1 MITNEQRDEKLLQYY
16 ERGVLKQEIRSYE
29 VSLWTLQ
36 DEFITVLKWSDVEQK
51 GRIEKPKMTLNIDGT
66 EKFTFTI
73 PMYYRLHGQL
83 IENPNWYNTQNGN
96 LITGLRKLKV
106 ILNKGESE
114 EAVFEFVIIDVKESH
129 EKDIKTCEVSAEGL
143 AFQELGKI
151 GYKLSLTQE
160 VFEAQYE
167 EWDTSTDGKWTRRD
181 GTKVNGQPLQTVDY
195 WCKEAGLVELPAT
208 LTEVR
213 SNPSLINSHTWYYTI
228 CMNWKSFADGIS
240 ARSSNKVYEEP
251 YTSSWTT
258 DLAPSAN
265 ENYREM
271 ARTIECENSN
281 LYNIT
286 QSIAEK
292 FQIFCRYEY
301 IHDAN
306 YHIAGKIIIFY
317 NNFLQEEDG
326 TLSFIYPYSIS
337 KTERTMECADTT
349 TKLYVLDVENDTTL
363 EGVHT
368 IMNAPCN
375 ASREDYI
382 LDFSYMYATGAITKD
397 QWEAIHPY
405 EVKMREYN
413 DKLIGL
419 QQQLMT
425 YQTQLPELEAKCTV
439 AKNSLDL
446 DKEQVLQ
453 NNALL
458 NKLDE
463 IDGVSDGLV
472 DQTTPDYLMVLTHEE
487 GYKYINLKN
496 TNKGIK
502 EDTVKIYTTFAASG
516 PTLSN
521 PINSFKFDY
530 DEYDNITAII
540 FTQTVTAQSVYLTY
554 SYDPKLYYQK
564 ILNIWTVKS
573 NDDRVKYEEALRE
586 IGPTSTTDTEYDLSA
601 VYSYYAAELNLS
613 HQNYN
618 IASIAEK
625 FYAQQAAYDAG
636 LNKRINEVETEIE
649 TETRKKQE
657 DIQQF
662 ERLMGP
668 ALREGYWQPED
679 YNDYG
684 DHQNY
689 SGTIAE
695 EGIIED
701 SGSSA
706 IIAWDETLFDGEDK
720 LYYETGI
727 NQTKEYYP
735 CIDLSIVFP
744 NGIPSELSDYS
755 VVWKA
760 NANSTYD
767 FNSIKDIQQFAVGS
781 QALIK
786 FIKYN
791 NHLTPILML
800 VGAKTFSAAQLAR
813 LTGAAGAAR
822 IEKYTLSVSNG
833 QASVTHSNNT
843 NISANAWILIEAD
856 TDPSITPILYPRIK
870 FSSLALKTDTSNLT
884 IKYDGNPLKSGYDY
898 YINVRDTLRNSLY
911 YTEYYITVK
920 PESLIKYGYTAAK
933 QFNINYVLSNANTAI
948 YLDALKVSKE
958 NAWPK
963 VSYSVSTNI
972 LNTDITH
979 TLYNKRAQIVMINDF
994 ELKFNNVFG
1003 YISGLELDLD
1013 QPQNDTIEVKNYKT
1027 KFEDLFSTIT
1037 AQTEEM
1043 KRAGSTFPAAMEGNV
1058 ALSHTGFM
1066 ETLTQNEIMFNAYLD
1081 SYFDSSQVVKDK
1093 LASLFT
1099 EAGEILSD
1107 SNKVLGSMRALTLKN
1122 ADILANFA
1130 QDIAQELTVSVYK
1143 QATKPTKYKPGDIWV
1158 DDEGNRYVATSGN
1171 DVGGTGNTSGFV
1183 KTWDGTLAQITGAKM
1198 EYDANEGI
1206 VDIYG
1211 EHEINLRSGEHV
1223 YIAAGDTVDIVG
1235 NRAVNIG
1242 GGSVNIAGDSTN
1254 GYGAGG
1260 VHIVSSGVN
1269 FNATDTNIDTAIANA
1284 IASKDPNISKVLID
1298 PGQIELGGANILMRG
1313 ANLFQMVASRGS
1325 SNNTSAIEI
1334 NPDDGIWIGSG
1345 KGVRIFSGGFQYNA
1359 DTNTLT
1365 KGALTGASVELNDK
1379 HLILGFME
1387 VNKTSN
1393 DSTLGNVI
1401 EMTKEY
1407 MILASGS
1414 PLDGTSN
1421 DADLQITGL
1430 TPTSSNHS
1438 LVGAKFTKDS
1448 IGFATYTSDTM
1459 NAVIMNDNGITIGSS
1474 DGGIDLANSTSTQLK
1489 TYFDNT
1495 SNADRGSYVRV
1506 AASGV
1511 EIGSL
1516 ADLYVNTNNFKLQT
1530 NAANSTSGSIG
1541 TTILAIGTNLNG
1553 ITSNTDLTTLNAS
1566 SSVSF
1571 IINKNGAYINGY
1583 VYASGGSFTGDV
1595 IANSF
1600 KAIGNNGLFAAD
1612 SNHFGLYKKGNNNS
1626 IGGDIITF
1634 DSSGNMTVS
1643 ENLTIT
1649 SGKNFTITSSNFKV
1663 NPAASGGADY
1673 FYVGDSGNSPSS
1685 CIRYVSAQTVNN
1697 ETTAAHLE
1705 VKGAI
1710 IATSFTLGSTEIALD
1725 SNGHLPSSLI
1735 DSSSYSVNGIST
1747 IKWGSPASSKTT
1759 YVGLTSNTDG
1769 GLLLGANKDIIIPRV
1784 APNNDDSTADTT
1796 DTIVKINKNGI
1807 KFNAYNSS
1815 GTETAHIYLDSDGL
1829 SVSGNRIAINGKDVW
1844 ARDDIIILH
1853 AGDGQTVANAEATM
1867 SGKHDWVLIK
1877 PYYDATATFTNQI
1890 YTSVPANSANSE
1902 ARIYLNNESNTVFGT
1917 IGSEQKYTYTIS
1929 FKLVG
1934 NTASSSNFKM
1944 RLEIGTSS
1952 NTQNLSIPVSSD
1964 VTCISNIEA
1973 ADNEELYSLSY
1984 GTITNPETVKFTFKS
1999 STNICEEDCWVN
2011 FYLKNM
2017 WAVAGL
2023 AIDDFV
2029 LVATCPQTTSR
2040 VPCTV
2045 YYYP

>member
-167 EWDTSTDGKWTRRD
+167 EWSTSTDGKWTRRD
-181 GTKVNGQPLQTVDY
+181 GTKVSGEPLQTVDY

-208 LTEVR
+208 LTAVR
-213 SNPSLINSHTWYYTI
+213 NNPSLINSHTWYYTV

-258 DLAPSAN
+258 DLAPSAT

-271 ARTIECENSN
+271 ARAIECENSN

-306 YHIAGKIIIFY
+306 YHIVGKIIIFY

-375 ASREDYI
+375 ASREEYI

-397 QWEAIHPY
+397 QWEAIRPY

-425 YQTQLPELEAKCTV
+425 YQIQLPELEAKCTV

-502 EDTVKIYTTFAASG
+502 EDTVKIYTTFTASG

-521 PINSFKFDY
+521 QINSFKFDY

-586 IGPTSTTDTEYDLSA
+586 IGPTSTADTEYDLSA

-625 FYAQQAAYDAG
+625 FYALQAAYNAG
-636 LNKRINEVETEIE
+636 LNKRINEAKTEIE

-657 DIQQF
+657 DIKQF

-735 CIDLSIVFP
+735 CINLSIVFP
-744 NGIPSELSDYS
+744 NGIPSDLNDYS

-760 NANSTYD
+760 NANGTYN

-791 NHLTPILML
+791 NHLTPVLML

-813 LTGAAGAAR
+813 LTGTAGAAR

-856 TDPSITPILYPRIK
+856 TDPSTTPILYPRIK

-884 IKYDGNPLKSGYDY
+884 IKYDNHPLELGYDY

-972 LNTDITH
+972 LNADITH

-1099 EAGEILSD
+1099 EASEILSD
-1107 SNKVLGSMRALTLKN
+1107 SNKSLESMRALTLEN
-1122 ADILANFA
+1122 AEILANFA
-1130 QDIAQELTVSVYK
+1130 QNITEELTVQTFQSD
-1143 QATKPTKYKPGDIWV
+1143 TKPTKYKTGDIWI
-1158 DDEGNRYVATSGN
+1158 DGDGNTYVATSSSKE
-1171 DVGGTGNTSGFV
+1171 GGAIGTSGFV
-1183 KTWDGTLAQITGAKM
+1183 RTRDGTLASIAGAKLDINADDGEIRLM
-1198 EYDANEGI
+1198 AAN
-1206 VDIYG
+1206 
-1211 EHEINLRSGEHV
+1211 NLYLASNQ
-1223 YIAAGDTVDIVG
+1223 VDIVG
-1235 NRAVNIG
+1235 NDVVNIG
-1242 GGSVNIAGDSTN
+1242 GAQVNIVSLTKGGTSYN
-1254 GYGAGG
+1254 AGG
-1260 VHIVSSGVN
+1260 IN
-1269 FNATDTNIDTAIANA
+1269 L
-1284 IASKDPNISKVLID
+1284 IASGTYRSDGNYGSTARVLIS
-1298 PGQIELGGANILMRG
+1298 PTRIEMGAATLYFK
-1313 ANLFQMVASRGS
+1313 AASTINMIASTG
-1325 SNNTSAIEI
+1325 NAANTSAITLDP
-1334 NPDDGIWIGSG
+1334 NNGIWIGSG
-1345 KGVRIFSGGFQYNA
+1345 KTVKLFSG
-1359 DTNTLT
+1359 
-1365 KGALTGASVELNDK
+1365 TGTTGS
-1379 HLILGFME
+1379 
-1387 VNKTSN
+1387 
-1393 DSTLGNVI
+1393 NVI
-1401 EMTKEY
+1401 
-1407 MILASGS
+1407 
-1414 PLDGTSN
+1414 
-1421 DADLQITGL
+1421 L
-1430 TPTSSNHS
+1430 TPTQIKMGVTNNSSASAFDLTASYLIMTVGTSDTNFSSNTVTMS
-1438 LVGAKFTKDS
+1438 SSGSMTGMKLTKDS
-1448 IGFATYTSDTM
+1448 FGLA
-1459 NAVIMNDNGITIGSS
+1459 IGSGS
-1474 DGGIDLANSTSTQLK
+1474 SRTVLLANSSGLELGSGTDPET
-1489 TYFDNT
+1489 N
-1495 SNADRGSYVRV
+1495 GSYVSISG
-1506 AASGV
+1506 SGV
-1511 EIGSL
+1511 SIGSL
-1516 ADLYVNTNNFKLQT
+1516 ADLYVNANNFKLQT

-1571 IINKNGAYINGY
+1571 IVNDNGVFIKGY
-1583 VYASGGSFTGDV
+1583 VYAAGGSFTGNV
-1595 IANSF
+1595 SANTFTAISNKGKFIAN
-1600 KAIGNNGLFAAD
+1600 GNNLGFYSANDTAIMTLDGTTMTVNSGYTFNISGELSLTAD
-1612 SNHFGLYKKGNNNS
+1612 SNKFIINSSTPKLYMANNATWANA
-1626 IGGDIITF
+1626 
-1634 DSSGNMTVS
+1634 
-1643 ENLTIT
+1643 T
-1649 SGKNFTITSSNFKV
+1649 SGLQ
-1663 NPAASGGADY
+1663 
-1673 FYVGDSGNSPSS
+1673 YVDNTLS
-1685 CIRYVSAQTVNN
+1685 I
-1697 ETTAAHLE
+1697 
-1705 VKGAI
+1705 KGAI
-1710 IATSFTLGSTEIALD
+1710 TATSFTLTGDATSQFETAVNNAWST
-1725 SNGHLPSSLI
+1725 NGLGTATWQNKN
-1735 DSSSYSVNGIST
+1735 YT
-1747 IKWGSPASSKTT
+1747 A
-1759 YVGLTSNTDG
+1759 LTSTS
-1769 GLLLGANKDIIIPRV
+1769 GLLLGMDYGSRFVIPVSAN
-1784 APNNDDSTADTT
+1784 SADTYVDICQNYIKFDGPKESNDWST
-1796 DTIVKINKNGI
+1796 SDWALSNGSWITSSDGHWYAVNKNTTSNYINLETTGDGAYKYPASTWAYIGSHWYYFNEDGYRIQRDKITENNKTYYFDANGYLVTPYIHITRDGI
-1807 KFNAYNSS
+1807 EMA
-1815 GTETAHIYLDSDGL
+1815 GPRLQM
-1829 SVSGNRIAINGKDVW
+1829 NGEDAW
-1844 ARDDIIILH
+1844 GRDDIIILKT
-1853 AGDGQTVANAEATM
+1853 GSSQEVEEVESRMKG
-1867 SGKHDWVLIK
+1867 SHDWVMIK
-1877 PYYDATATFTNQI
+1877 PYYNANLTFSSSGTYYYPAAGVGHQEQYILLSADAEPYFGNGASNYYYTLRFKMAIGDGSTGITETMYFALIKKNNKTGTITRYNITGGTGGNVYGTPSGVEYAGGTDDSKLWRRQFGQTNVGTISIAMSSGTNLCEEGYSLLFEYETRSSNKNLTFTNI
-1890 YTSVPANSANSE
+1890 EMVAECDA
-1902 ARIYLNNESNTVFGT
+1902 TV
-1917 IGSEQKYTYTIS
+1917 
-1929 FKLVG
+1929 
-1934 NTASSSNFKM
+1934 
-1944 RLEIGTSS
+1944 
-1952 NTQNLSIPVSSD
+1952 
-1964 VTCISNIEA
+1964 
-1973 ADNEELYSLSY
+1973 
-1984 GTITNPETVKFTFKS
+1984 
-1999 STNICEEDCWVN
+1999 
-2011 FYLKNM
+2011 
-2017 WAVAGL
+2017 
-2023 AIDDFV
+2023 
-2029 LVATCPQTTSR
+2029 SR
-2040 VPCTV
+2040 VPCTI